1 MNTDTIAVNNIYA
14 YIFSALNDDPSF
26 ALLKERYSDIL
37 ADLVSS
43 KSNANCSCRGRVVSY
58 ITEKYK
64 ISEEKIFL
72 DQIFSN
78 EKIKTPALK
87 MIEEQKFNMM
97 NSLSG
102 KIITLVKKDNYWKE
116 FYESNTNARGNWRA
130 FSIVDKGDS
139 VDVYFL

>member
-1 MNTDTIAVNNIYA
+1 MNTDVITPNNIYA
-14 YIFSALNDDPSF
+14 YIFSALNDDSSF
-26 ALLKERYSDIL
+26 GLLKDRYPDIL
-37 ADLVSS
+37 ADLVSA

-58 ITEKYK
+58 IIEKYK
-64 ISEEKIFL
+64 ISDEKIFL

-78 EKIKTPALK
+78 EKTQAAAIKML
-87 MIEEQKFNMM
+87 EDQKQSTLH
-97 NSLSG
+97 SLSG

-116 FYESNTNARGNWRA
+116 FYDSNRGNWRA